1 MLYRLEEDR
10 LVPVQTPSA
19 LEEDQSYFCTMGFGE
34 LPNMAELLG
43 INEKIAKEC
52 LRLGI
57 SKLDNHNGYD
67 YMALNVPH
75 ENNLLKASQRV
86 CIYFRPNLL
95 VMIYNHSKVIHDI
108 IETLEQEGMP
118 GITLPRILYTFFDQ
132 LTYDDMIL
140 LSHLE
145 QEVSSLEE
153 GLITSRKV
161 DCIKDIVHLRKQLL
175 TLKRYYEQLYD
186 ITSLIEEDTNNLL
199 DPHTLKHFHRLS
211 VRVDRLFH
219 SVLNLRDYVT
229 EVREAYQAQVDIN
242 LNQLMK
248 LFTVITTICLP
259 LTLIAGWYGMNF
271 NMPEYQSAIG
281 YPMVLAM
288 SIVIVVASIAYFR
301 KNNWF

>member
-10 LVPVQTPSA
+10 LVRVEGSPV
-19 LEEDQSYFCTMGFGE
+19 LEEGNFYFCTMGFGE
-34 LPNMAELLG
+34 LPSMSAALD
-43 INEKIAKEC
+43 INEKIAEEC
-52 LRLGI
+52 MRLGI

-75 ENNLLKASQRV
+75 ENNLLKPSQRV

-95 VMIYNHSKVIHDI
+95 VMIYNHSKVIHNI
-108 IETLEQEGMP
+108 IDALEKEGMP

-132 LTYDDMIL
+132 LTYDDTIL
-140 LSHLE
+140 LGHLE

-161 DCIKDIVHLRKQLL
+161 DCIKEIVHLRKQLL

-186 ITSLIEEDTNNLL
+186 ITSLIEEDPNNLL
-199 DPHTLKHFHRLS
+199 DPHTLKHFHRVS
-211 VRVDRLFH
+211 IRVDRLFH

-271 NMPEYQSAIG
+271 PMPEYTSSIG
-281 YPMVLAM
+281 YPLVIAL
-288 SIVIVVASIAYFR
+288 SVVIVVWVIAYFR